1 MPTFDLICLANS
13 YKHGGRCVAGLRT
26 DGPGWV
32 RPVSARPDGS
42 LNTNDYVLSDL
53 TEVGL
58 LDQFCV
64 GVASARPESHHPENW
79 VIDGSRWRLL
89 ARPMDEQLASV
100 LKAAIVAGP
109 ELLRGHS
116 DRVSH
121 AHIQRQPLTASLA
134 LVMPEAVELYRHT
147 GSSGKPSVRGRFS
160 IGANGRA
167 VDYDLSATDPAWITQ
182 VMNRGPQLLEQT
194 DARFVMTI
202 SISEPFNHDCY
213 KLIAAVIPLPASL
226 ATKL

>member
-1 MPTFDLICLANS
+1 MPTFDIICLANS

-26 DGPGWV
+26 DGLGWV
-32 RPVSARPDGS
+32 RPVSARPDGT
-42 LNTNDYVLSDL
+42 LNQNDYILSDL
-53 TEVGL
+53 TEVGF

-64 GVASARPESHHPENW
+64 GVESARPAPHHPENW
-79 VIDGSRWRLL
+79 VIDGSRWRLV
-89 ARPMDEQLASV
+89 ARPMNDQLATV
-100 LKAAIVAGP
+100 LKAATVTGP

-121 AHIQRQPLTASLA
+121 AQIECQPLTASLA

-147 GSSGKPSVRGRFS
+147 GSSGNPNVRGRFS

-167 VDYDLSATDPAWITQ
+167 VDYDLSVTDPTWIAQ
-182 VMNRGPQLLEQT
+182 VTNHGSQLLQQI

-226 ATKL
+226 ATKF